1 MLVKAHTISERG
13 HEDMTSKRVITLAFI
28 LLSLFAF
35 QACTSTLV
43 GISRWSERHK
53 SGLSKKYVEVGDHKI
68 AYLDGGRGE
77 TIILLHGFGD
87 AKDSWVAF
95 ARKLTPHYR
104 VIIPDL
110 PGFGESTKKMD
121 GRYDIATQVARLHL
135 FAGQLGVPRFHVA
148 GNSMGGTIAG
158 IYAADHPDA
167 VLSLGLLDAGGVIDR
182 EQSVMTAEF
191 NKGVN
196 PLLVKKPEDFDRL
209 LAFMFVTPPSIP
221 ESVKKVVAQKAVE
234 SHDFNLKVFN
244 ELNLGNMLETR
255 FNDIKARTLVIWGD
269 TDRVFPASSARVI
282 ESGIKGAKMI
292 IIKDC
297 GHLPMV
303 EKPEESSGA
312 YLEFIRSLR
321 ASVLPVAPVM
331 PAMIDEFRQIAA

>member
-1 MLVKAHTISERG
+1 
-13 HEDMTSKRVITLAFI
+13 MTSKRVLITAAVGLLCLLI
-28 LLSLFAF
+28 L
-35 QACTSTLV
+35 QACASSLV
-43 GISRWSERHK
+43 GFSRWTQREK
-53 SGLSKKYVEVGDHKI
+53 SGLSEKSMIVGDHKI
-68 AYLDGGRGE
+68 VYLEGGKGE
-77 TIILLHGFGD
+77 AVILLHGFGD
-87 AKDSWVAF
+87 MKDSWVPF

-110 PGFGESTKKMD
+110 PGFGDSTKKMD
-121 GRYDIATQVARLHL
+121 GRYDISTQVARLHL
-135 FAGQLGVPRFHVA
+135 FASQLGVTRFHVA

-158 IYAADHPDA
+158 IYAADHPDI

-182 EQSVMTAEF
+182 EQSAMTAEF

-244 ELNLGNMLETR
+244 ELNLGNMLEVR
-255 FNDIKARTLVIWGD
+255 FSDIKSPTLVMWGD
-269 TDRVFPASSARVI
+269 TDRVFPVSSARVI
-282 ESGIKGAKMI
+282 ESGIKGAKLL
-292 IIKDC
+292 IIKNC

-312 YLEFIRSLR
+312 YLDFIRSLR
-321 ASVLPVAPVM
+321 ASVLPVFVAVP
-331 PAMIDEFRQIAA
+331 ERIAA